1 MSDHCQNIQ
10 QAEGGSESTARQ
22 KKPYHLFQ
30 YRDNKYAI
38 HIDSSSVIRLDDPGY
53 DALSFL
59 LKHDTPDEMGAFL
72 SQKYDEATVQSV
84 VQEIGVLKANG
95 FFFEPAVRYDEEQ
108 QKKYLER
115 YSKLPSQSI
124 TLFLAEKCNLQCG
137 YCFVRENKVLDHGQ
151 LMSWD
156 VAKQSIDF
164 AFRRAENIDN
174 VNIVF
179 FGGEPLLNKKV
190 LYKAVAY
197 GEELAQQQGK
207 EVNYS
212 MTTNATLMD
221 TEMIQYIIQH
231 KIAVLISLDGA
242 KEVHDSIRPFAN
254 SQASSHDVTVKNIQ
268 ELMKQGSAVSVRCT
282 ISSRY
287 LDRIEQYRFFR
298 DLGVA
303 KIIMEPCVGTSEHN
317 SPFDVEEPEN
327 ATLQKQD
334 DYFLDKILEQ
344 LGRKEQV
351 LYNPWDFLLMHIHY
365 KERQMP
371 CSAGRDNASVSVDGK
386 LYPCPRYVGMDEYIL
401 GDIWTGLDQEKY
413 ESYLSGYL
421 HTTKK
426 CENCWAVNF
435 CTGYCPW
442 LVSLDNGEFREPL
455 NWWCDNLL
463 KKYEQAAW
471 LYDMIR
477 TDYPHCIG
485 SIK

>member
-10 QAEGGSESTARQ
+10 QPEGGSTSIARQ

-30 YRDNKYAI
+30 YRGNKYAI

-59 LKHDTPDEMGAFL
+59 LKNDMPDEMRVFL
-72 SQKYDEATVQSV
+72 AQKYDEATVRSV
-84 VQEIGVLKANG
+84 AQEIGVLESNG
-95 FFFEPAVRYDEEQ
+95 FFREPATSYDEEQ

-156 VAKQSIDF
+156 VAKQAIDF
-164 AFRRAENIDN
+164 AFRRAEKSDKVHI
-174 VNIVF
+174 IF

-197 GEELAQQQGK
+197 GQELAQQQGK
-207 EVNYS
+207 EVGYS
-212 MTTNATLMD
+212 MTTNATLLD
-221 TEMIQYIIQH
+221 TEMIEYIVQH
-231 KIAVLISLDGA
+231 NISVLISLDGT
-242 KEVHDSIRPFAN
+242 KEVHDAIRPFAG
-254 SQASSHDVTVKNIQ
+254 SQVSSHDVTVKNIR
-268 ELMKQGSAVSVRCT
+268 ELMRHGSSVAVRCT
-282 ISSRY
+282 ISNQD

-298 DLGVA
+298 DLGVDR
-303 KIIMEPCVGTSEHN
+303 IIMEPCVGTSEHN
-317 SPFDVEEPEN
+317 SPFDVEESEN
-327 ATLQKQD
+327 AVLLEQD
-334 DYFLDKILEQ
+334 DYFLDKVLEQ
-344 LGRKEQV
+344 LEKKEQV
-351 LYNPWDFLLMHIHY
+351 LYNPWEKYLMHIHY
-365 KERQMP
+365 KTRQMP
-371 CSAGRDNASVSVDGK
+371 CSAGRENTSVSVDGK
-386 LYPCPRYVGMDEYIL
+386 LYPCQRYVGMKEYVL
-401 GDIWTGLDQEKY
+401 GDIWSGVDQEKY
-413 ESYLSGYL
+413 ESYLNGYL

-426 CENCWAVNF
+426 CETCWAVNF

-442 LVSLDNGEFREPL
+442 LVSKDNGRFREPL

-471 LYDMIR
+471 LYDTIR
-477 TDYPHCIG
+477 TRHPHCMG
-485 SIK
+485 RG